1 MMLVGL
7 VAGTFL
13 AAVNARP
20 LFEGGAR
27 DWLDVGIVVV
37 WAFVAVSGAAGY
49 VMLSRRIARLAQAR
63 GGGQ

>member
-1 MMLVGL
+1 MMLAGV

-49 VMLSRRIARLAQAR
+49 VMLGRRIARLDQVR
-63 GGGQ
+63 GGSR